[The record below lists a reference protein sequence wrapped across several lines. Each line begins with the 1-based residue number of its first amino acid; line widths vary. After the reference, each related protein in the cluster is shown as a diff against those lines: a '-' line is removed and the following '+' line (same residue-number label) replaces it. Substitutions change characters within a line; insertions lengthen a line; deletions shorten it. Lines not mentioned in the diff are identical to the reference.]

1 MSVFFRFLETTVVCI
16 EDARFVL
23 DGVESTLILPGN
35 GLWEMTM
42 GPGFTGQ

>member
-1 MSVFFRFLETTVVCI
+1 MSVFFRFLETSVQLFALGMLI
-16 EDARFVL
+16 L